1 VRLTATPT
9 TLRGVLA
16 AALGEPGDGWVA
28 AQGRLLV
35 YAVIAIG
42 IWGLTAPFVPR
53 ELPWVTLPGLVGA
66 LVGARVLRA
75 LDGRPGIGIGFT
87 PDRAAPGAAGKGMA
101 LGVGVALLAVAL
113 IALLGGLRWS
123 EEPGSAL
130 AWLRTGARALW
141 LLAIPA
147 AAEEALVRG
156 YPLRAVAEAKGPGWA
171 LGFTSLGFAALHLL
185 NPGIDV
191 LSLVN
196 LAAAG
201 LLLGAVALRTGS
213 LWWATGVHLGWNWAL
228 AFLADVPVSGLET
241 VDAPL
246 ISASVGGPA
255 WLSGGDFGPEG
266 SLLAGVVMLGAAAW
280 VWRTRA
286 LAPRP
291 IIEGTAEPRTEER

>member
-1 VRLTATPT
+1 V
-9 TLRGVLA
+9 V
-16 AALGEPGDGWVA
+16 
-28 AQGRLLV
+28 
-35 YAVIAIG
+35 AIG
-42 IWGLTAPFVPR
+42 VWGLTAPFVPR
-53 ELPWVTLPGLVGA
+53 ALPWVTLPGLAGA

-75 LDGRPGIGIGFT
+75 LDGRPGVGIGFA
-87 PDRAAPGAAGKGMA
+87 PDRAAPGGASKGLA

-123 EEPGSAL
+123 EEPGSASG
-130 AWLRTGARALW
+130 WLRTGAHALW

-156 YPLRAVAEAKGPGWA
+156 YPLRAVAEAKGPAWA
-171 LGFTSLGFAALHLL
+171 LAFTSVGFAALHLL

-191 LSLVN
+191 ISVVN
-196 LAAAG
+196 LTAAG

-213 LWWATGVHLGWNWAL
+213 LWWATGVHLGWTWAL

-246 ISASVGGPA
+246 IGARLSGPP

-266 SLLAGVVMLGAAAW
+266 SILAGIVMLGAAAW

-286 LAPRP
+286 LARPP
-291 IIEGTAEPRTEER
+291 IIEGAAEPPSEER